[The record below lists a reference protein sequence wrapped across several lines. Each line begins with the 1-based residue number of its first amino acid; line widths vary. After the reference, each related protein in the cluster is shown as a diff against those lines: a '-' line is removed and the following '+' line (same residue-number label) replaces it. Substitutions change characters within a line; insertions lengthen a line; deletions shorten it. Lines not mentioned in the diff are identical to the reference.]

1 MVLRMN
7 KSIFALPLTTLVLAC
22 TTPGSDDASSGDSS
36 DSSDSADTSDTNDT
50 SDTGDTGGPS
60 ECADDLWADLAN
72 RYPDAGDVG
81 SCDGIDGAAAIVS
94 SLMNMDGLTIDD
106 GTGNMLAPCV
116 EARCDADYVYIASN
130 GLMHYDFVQTT
141 PNALTEVNFIY
152 RVPIV
157 PQPNAGSGAIDVAT
171 LDGCVDAHN
180 AFVADPNAGTNQEPS
195 GLCTQAEPALLQFGS
210 QVVAQIPCLDTMS
223 AMINGVPVFG
233 PNEAGMP
240 DPWGSPIF
248 FYPDD
253 ASEPYVPDDLMM
265 GAALD
270 LCGAHT
276 GNSAHNHG
284 VNEACFELA
293 PDNKPANSYVAA
305 TEGWV
310 FETELAGDCSEA
322 SGIVG
327 WSMDGHPI
335 KGPCVCIATDDQ
347 GACTDVRRARSSWVY
362 AGLSSWSSDPGADPD
377 NNGELSSEGS
387 TCTTDDDCCGGDPAC
402 NFACNFAVFDDPAAP
417 GGSTAEKR
425 CVAFDY
431 SWCTHRWV
439 ERDDADDDATNFVY
453 LDPCNGYDGPDG
465 YAYHGTLSFPYVQ
478 GCFRDVPS
486 DSIGPT
492 AAGGG
497 DGGGDGDMD
506 TGMEGGNCMPGQTS
520 MCCGDGVCDGPETA
534 QTCPEDC

>member
-1 MVLRMN
+1 MALHMN
-7 KSIFALPLTTLVLAC
+7 KTVLALPLATFVLAC
-22 TTPGSDDASSGDSS
+22 GSPGSEDSSGTDASDT
-36 DSSDSADTSDTNDT
+36 SDSADTQDTQDTNDT
-50 SDTGDTGGPS
+50 MDTDDTGGPS
-60 ECADDLWADLAN
+60 ECADDLWVDLAN
-72 RYPDAGDVG
+72 RYPDADDVG
-81 SCDGIDGAAAIVS
+81 SCDGVDGASAVVS
-94 SLMNMDGLTIDD
+94 SLMSMEGLTIDD

-141 PNALTEVNFIY
+141 PNPLTEVNFIY

-157 PQPNAGSGAIDVAT
+157 PQANPGTGATDVST
-171 LDGCVDAHN
+171 IDGCVDAHN
-180 AFVADPNAGTNQEPS
+180 AFVANPAAGTNQEPS

-210 QVVAQIPCLDTMS
+210 QVVSQIPCLDTIS
-223 AMINGVPVFG
+223 TMINGVPVFG

-248 FYPDD
+248 FYPDN
-253 ASEPYVPDDLMM
+253 ASEPYLPDNLMM

-293 PDNKPANSYVAA
+293 PDNTPANSYVAA

-310 FETELAGDCSEA
+310 FEDDLAGDCVRE
-322 SGIVG
+322 SGIIG

-335 KGPCVCIATDDQ
+335 KGPCVCVATDDQ
-347 GACTDVRRARSSWVY
+347 GACTDARRARSSWVY
-362 AGLSSWSSDPGADPD
+362 AGLSSWGSDPGADPD
-377 NNGELSSEGS
+377 NNGELSTEG
-387 TCTTDDDCCGGDPAC
+387 TGCTTDDDCCGGDPAC
-402 NFACNFAVFDDPAAP
+402 NFACNWAVFDEPSAP

-431 SWCTHRWV
+431 SWCTHRWMQ
-439 ERDDADDDATNFVY
+439 RDAAADDATNFVY

-497 DGGGDGDMD
+497 DGGMD
-506 TGMEGGNCMPGQTS
+506 TGMEGGACEPGQTM
-520 MCCGDGVCDGPETA
+520 MCCGDNVCDGPETA
-534 QTCPEDC
+534 QSCPEDCQ